1 MKWRNTD
8 KAYGTV
14 AQTLHWL
21 IVIGLIASYF
31 LAEAAEHDEA
41 STLMSV
47 HRSVGITILVLA
59 VLRIVWRLADRRP
72 LWPATMAGYER
83 VIARATHWT
92 FYALLFALPITGWM
106 LSTAEGDAVRF
117 FGLFELPPLLS
128 PAGEELLEELHE
140 TLFNV
145 LLAFAVLHIVG
156 ALKHHLW
163 NRDNVL
169 RSMLPAPGS
178 RRHHD
183 AATRGVS
190 D

>member
-1 MKWRNTD
+1 MQWRNTD
-8 KAYGTV
+8 KAYGIV

-31 LAEAAEHDEA
+31 LAEAAEDDEA
-41 STLMSV
+41 SAVMSV

-59 VLRIVWRLADRRP
+59 VLRIVWRLLDRRP

-83 VIARATHWT
+83 LIARATHWT
-92 FYALLFALPITGWM
+92 FYVLLFALPITGWM
-106 LSTAEGDAVRF
+106 LSSAEGDGVRF

-128 PAGEELLEELHE
+128 PAGEEILEELHE

-156 ALKHHLW
+156 ALKHQLW

-169 RSMLPAPGS
+169 RSMLPAFGS

-183 AATRGVS
+183 ASTRGVS